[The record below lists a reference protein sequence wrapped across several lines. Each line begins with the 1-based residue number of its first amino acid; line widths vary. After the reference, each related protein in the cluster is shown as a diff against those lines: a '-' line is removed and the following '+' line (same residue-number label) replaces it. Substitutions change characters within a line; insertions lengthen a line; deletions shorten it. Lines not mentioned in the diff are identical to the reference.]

1 MSAEAPPPRG
11 VPTLTEVVQWPDTG
25 SLREVSAFA
34 PAKAATSNPLEAMPS
49 EAQLTQAILADVQ
62 RQIDLMLDYRMRE
75 MLAPLLARATDGLIR
90 DSRHALASTLQEIVA
105 RAVAQEI
112 SRHRAR

>member
-1 MSAEAPPPRG
+1 MSADGPPPRG
-11 VPTLTEVVQWPDTG
+11 VPTLTEVVPWPDTG
-25 SLREVSAFA
+25 S
-34 PAKAATSNPLEAMPS
+34 SNPISPVPAAAAQAAEGMESLPS
-49 EAQLTQAILADVQ
+49 EARLTQAILADVQ

-90 DSRHALASTLQEIVA
+90 DSRQALASTLQEIVA

-112 SRHRAR
+112 SRHRGR